1 MVRRGRGYRW
11 ADATPGNTI
20 ALKSGIA
27 SERAIVARLPET
39 REEVIAE
46 APWLENPV
54 YGSAVE
60 RYVRIETLFRMLS
73 QWATRLIERK
83 GAGAVKPY
91 HWIMLE
97 RYARTAAQ
105 LAEPL
110 GLDPRSRVELE
121 KLMADA
127 GRSKFDLAKH
137 WQEQTEQEG
146 RDGR

>member
-11 ADATPGNTI
+11 ADATPGNTL
-20 ALKSGIA
+20 ALKSGIT
-27 SERAIVARLPET
+27 SERAILARLPET

-46 APWLENPV
+46 APWLEDPV
-54 YGSAVE
+54 YQSAVE
-60 RYVRIETLFRMLS
+60 RYVRIETLFKMLS
-73 QWATRLIERK
+73 EWATGLIEKR

-110 GLDPRSRVELE
+110 GLDPRGRIELE

-127 GRSKFDLAKH
+127 GRSKFDLALH
-137 WQEQTEQEG
+137 WQQQAEEQAD
-146 RDGR
+146 DGR

>member
-39 REEVIAE
+39 REEVMAE
-46 APWLENPV
+46 APWLDDPV

-73 QWATRLIERK
+73 QWAEGLIERK

-127 GRSKFDLAKH
+127 GRSRFDLARALMDDDD
-137 WQEQTEQEG
+137 EPA
-146 RDGR
+146 